1 MISFVQNYGNLNIVS
16 LVALTDWEAVL
27 RLGKLPC
34 PACEL
39 VQGEDSGEDR
49 VPNSG
54 TESDARDFALCQVM
68 SMMITHSCCLVIWW
82 FAGLR
87 ILLFSYYY
95 TE

>member
-34 PACEL
+34 PTCEL

-54 TESDARDFALCQVM
+54 AESDARDFALCQVM
-68 SMMITHSCCLVIWW
+68 PMMIHSCCLVIWW
-82 FAGLR
+82 FAGFFFVF
-87 ILLFSYYY
+87 LLLY
-95 TE
+95 